1 MRATVTRSPAATSR
15 LARLRDRLARSGR
28 VFLLG
33 LVVACGIEV
42 LVDWNS
48 TLFEINVLRG
58 RMRDRGLSY
67 VAILSKASAAPMRAG
82 DGPNLAVLSSGVFD
96 DEDVLAVRF
105 FDLAGHPLHE
115 RVAEAGGAE
124 FQRRRGAA
132 LLAYFEYQ
140 MSRDVQGILR
150 DPAEQE
156 RRMASSRWRDF
167 PQRWNDLVAAVVGR
181 FSKPKA
187 PKQGVAPALYQD
199 RLRTEDRKR
208 EETVTYAFGT
218 VVDEKTRPLGVVMVV
233 FSMERT
239 NDAISLKYLKGAGMV
254 AFFVALII
262 VQNMTGRRDKLR
274 LLEIE
279 GRSARA
285 RAALDG
291 AAPDA
296 PVTAERAD
304 GAEVFATIVRAAG
317 RVDGF
322 LWDAAAAGE
331 GAVLALAID
340 PEGEGL
346 DAAGVAL
353 GVREAFRARR
363 AAGVSATLDEE
374 LEALAAVVG
383 RIPLAGGASV
393 LLLRIDGVAFE
404 AVASS
409 FAGLR
414 LVRGD
419 RIERV
424 DGEPCPDSPVF
435 GALARASG
443 SLGDG
448 ALLLAVAEAS
458 LVDAVAKR
466 ALDEA
471 GAGDD
476 VRGRALDELVTTLA
490 ADATMQAH
498 GADRLVLVA
507 RGARAVA
514 NDANDAP
521 ATA

>member
-1 MRATVTRSPAATSR
+1 MRATPTKPPGSVSR
-15 LARLRDRLARSGR
+15 LARLRERLARSSR

-82 DGPNLAVLSSGVFD
+82 DAASLSVLSSGVFD

-132 LLAYFEYQ
+132 LLAYFDYQ

-156 RRMASSRWRDF
+156 RRMAASRWRDL
-167 PQRWNDLVAAVVGR
+167 PQRWNDLVAGIVAR
-181 FSKPKA
+181 FSKPA
-187 PKQGVAPALYQD
+187 PPKQGSAPALYQD
-199 RLRTEDRKR
+199 RLRTEARQR
-208 EETVTYAFGT
+208 EEVVTYAFGT
-218 VVDEKTRPLGVVMVV
+218 VVDEQARPLGVAMVV

-239 NDAISLKYLKGAGMV
+239 NDAITLKYLKGAGMV

-262 VQNMTGRRDKLR
+262 VQNLSGRRDKLR

-296 PVTAERAD
+296 PVLGDGDD
-304 GAEVFATIVRAAG
+304 GAQVFATILRAAG

-322 LWDAAAAGE
+322 LWDAAPAGD

-363 AAGVSATLDEE
+363 EAQVSATLDEE

-393 LLLRIDGVAFE
+393 LLLRVDGAAFE

-409 FAGLR
+409 FAGIR

-419 RIERV
+419 RVEQVDAER
-424 DGEPCPDSPVF
+424 GPDSPVF
-435 GALARASG
+435 GALVRSAG
-443 SLGDG
+443 SLREG
-448 ALLLAVAEAS
+448 ALLVAVAEAS
-458 LVDAVAKR
+458 LVAAVAKR
-466 ALDEA
+466 AVVA
-471 GAGDD
+471 ARVGDA
-476 VRGRALDELVTTLA
+476 ALDDLVATLA
-490 ADATMQAH
+490 ADATMHGH
-498 GADRLVLVA
+498 GADRLLLVA
-507 RGARAVA
+507 RGASAA
-514 NDANDAP
+514 AEGAS
-521 ATA
+521 TA